1 MLLFMTFIKQLHR
14 NKNYVKE
21 EKDEALKH
29 QLIRSV
35 FFEAMLCL
43 DEIFK
48 ILKYFF
54 SYAIKIALF

>member
-29 QLIRSV
+29 QLIRV
-35 FFEAMLCL
+35 F
-43 DEIFK
+43 
-48 ILKYFF
+48 LKQCYVSMKFLKF
-54 SYAIKIALF
+54 